1 MGCPRAAVV
10 RGDVLTA
17 SCAGELREGVRSMD
31 GDTERQ
37 QRILVAEDDADLS
50 ETLCAVLDDY
60 GYGVETAAS
69 LEEALALV
77 DRSSFGFILS
87 DLFTGQGAD
96 RLHAVEQL
104 RERAFPTPVGL
115 VTGWKVSELEAV
127 SRGFAWVL
135 QKPFDIDKLVTEIAA
150 HVELPLDAER
160 ERQAHVVRAY
170 FAALS
175 ARDWNALVGLCA
187 DDVTYVLPPPAPFA
201 QEIHGKEAFRRYTE
215 ETYAHF
221 PGARF
226 EEPRVYALPRG
237 MAARYVG
244 RWPAEG
250 EMHQQAGA
258 VIFQFEGERIKQI
271 GVRLNAEQLRALV
284 G

>member
-1 MGCPRAAVV
+1 MA
-10 RGDVLTA
+10 
-17 SCAGELREGVRSMD
+17 
-31 GDTERQ
+31 GDTTPQ
-37 QRILVAEDDADLS
+37 QRILVAEDNADLR
-50 ETLCAVLDDY
+50 ETLSAVLEDY
-60 GYGVETAAS
+60 GYGVEAAAS
-69 LEEALALV
+69 LDEALALV
-77 DRSSFGFILS
+77 DRKSFDLILS
-87 DLFTGQGAD
+87 DLFANEEVD
-96 RLHAVEQL
+96 RLHAVAQL
-104 RERAFPTPVGL
+104 RERAFPTPIGL
-115 VTGWKVSELEAV
+115 VTGWKVSEPEAV

-135 QKPFDIDKLVTEIAA
+135 QKPFDVDQLVTEVAA
-150 HVELPLDAER
+150 QLELPLDAEQ
-160 ERQAHVVRAY
+160 ERQAHVARAY

-175 ARDWNALVGLCA
+175 ARDWNALAGLCA

-244 RWPAEG
+244 RWPVEG
-250 EMHQQAGA
+250 GTQQQAGA
-258 VIFQFEGERIKQI
+258 VLFQFEGERIKQI
-271 GVRLNAEQLRALV
+271 GVRLNAEQLRAVV